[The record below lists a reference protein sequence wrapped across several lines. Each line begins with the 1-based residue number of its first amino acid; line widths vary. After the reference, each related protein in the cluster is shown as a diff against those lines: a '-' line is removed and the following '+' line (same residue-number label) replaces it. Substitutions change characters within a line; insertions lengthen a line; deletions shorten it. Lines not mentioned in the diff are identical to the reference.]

1 MGRWFSIPWEVNQYS
16 IAVLLDVQLKM
27 EGSFDIPCVGGSLY
41 HWKGTQCIIGREF
54 NIPWVW
60 DSI

>member
-1 MGRWFSIPWEVNQYS
+1 MPWEVNQYS

-41 HWKGTQCIIGREF
+41 HWKGTQCIIGRGF